1 MLIRRA
7 ENKDIP
13 KIHELLVQVCM
24 VHHAGRPD
32 LFKKGAR
39 KYSDEQLEG
48 LLADDSRPV
57 FVAVDDAGTV
67 AGYVFCIFEEHI
79 NDNVLYDMKTLYID
93 DLCVDE
99 GRRGQHI
106 GRQLYDYAAAFA
118 KENGCY
124 NLTLNVWSKNPA
136 AMKFYESCGLVPQKI
151 HMEAVL
157 K

>member
-13 KIHELLVQVCM
+13 TIHELLIQVCM
-24 VHHAGRPD
+24 VHHVGRPD

-39 KYSDEQLEG
+39 KYSDEQLIK
-48 LLADDSRPV
+48 LLADDTRPV

-67 AGYVFCIFEEHI
+67 AGYVFCVFEEHI
-79 NDNVLYDMKTLYID
+79 NDNVLCDMKTLYID

-99 GRRGQHI
+99 NRRGQHI
-106 GRQLYDYAAAFA
+106 GKQLYDYAVAYAR
-118 KENGCY
+118 EHGCY

-151 HMEAVL
+151 HMETIL
-157 K
+157 